1 MSRNKKYSYRY
12 RWKCNFSKK
21 NSTKEIIKDE
31 DLKENKIK
39 TYFIEVIP
47 NSENIVSNNL
57 KINLNSVIELIK
69 PYMKKED
76 FISFISFNETL
87 EDLMKEDLNYLEVFI
102 RLEEKEKIL
111 DNTKN
116 FEDIIFSKK
125 FMV

>member
-1 MSRNKKYSYRY
+1 
-12 RWKCNFSKK
+12 
-21 NSTKEIIKDE
+21 
-31 DLKENKIK
+31 
-39 TYFIEVIP
+39 
-47 NSENIVSNNL
+47 
-57 KINLNSVIELIK
+57 
-69 PYMKKED
+69 MKKED

>member
-1 MSRNKKYSYRY
+1 LSRNKKYSYRY